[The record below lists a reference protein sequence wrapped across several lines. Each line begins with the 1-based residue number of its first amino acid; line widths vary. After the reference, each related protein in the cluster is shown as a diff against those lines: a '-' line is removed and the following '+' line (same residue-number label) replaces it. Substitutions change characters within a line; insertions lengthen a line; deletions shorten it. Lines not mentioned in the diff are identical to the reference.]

1 MQSED
6 GRLSTTALA
15 RKLEIPAQ
23 QLFVTLRDYGWIRRA
38 GDSWALS
45 TKGEYEGGTYRRSQ
59 RYGTYIVW
67 PETLTEHPLL
77 AAIESNQ
84 RITAFGLCR
93 YYPTLSAQQINR
105 VMAELGLQRHTLIG
119 WELTPRGRA
128 LGGQQEEGRNS
139 GALYATWP
147 HDIVDNPIVYRELA
161 GFSNIALP
169 SADGE
174 IEPDLFQV
182 GASMPENL
190 QGIDGHH
197 LRSALQASVCNWLY
211 LAQLAHA
218 HRRALPS
225 QEAVF
230 ADFYL
235 PDGCIYID
243 CWESEVP
250 AHELKDRLQKRDLYR
265 ELELRNL
272 QIDAADAD
280 RLDDVLGNGLLDFGM
295 RF

>member
-1 MQSED
+1 
-6 GRLSTTALA
+6 
-15 RKLEIPAQ
+15 
-23 QLFVTLRDYGWIRRA
+23 
-38 GDSWALS
+38 
-45 TKGEYEGGTYRRSQ
+45 
-59 RYGTYIVW
+59 
-67 PETLTEHPLL
+67 
-77 AAIESNQ
+77 
-84 RITAFGLCR
+84 
-93 YYPTLSAQQINR
+93 
-105 VMAELGLQRHTLIG
+105 
-119 WELTPRGRA
+119 
-128 LGGQQEEGRNS
+128 
-139 GALYATWP
+139 
-147 HDIVDNPIVYRELA
+147 
-161 GFSNIALP
+161 
-169 SADGE
+169 
-174 IEPDLFQV
+174 
-182 GASMPENL
+182 MPENL